1 MLPLWWSA
9 AVSQNLGQRAL
20 IYPPAEPV
28 SATCGAMVAE
38 PLAEVAEVAE
48 PLAEVAEVAEVV
60 SATLGAMVAEPT
72 CGGCLRNLPK

>member
-1 MLPLWWSA
+1 
-9 AVSQNLGQRAL
+9 
-20 IYPPAEPV
+20 
-28 SATCGAMVAE
+28 MVAE

-48 PLAEVAEVAEVV
+48 PLAEVAEVAEPLAEVAEVV